1 MSDRGA
7 EIAII
12 QNVKERLLT
21 LEGAKEVY
29 AEVLEHY
36 ANNTISERNMRAL
49 VYALSNYLPYLKFE
63 TERELLKRVE
73 AIEARLEAK

>member
-73 AIEARLEAK
+73 QIEARLEAK